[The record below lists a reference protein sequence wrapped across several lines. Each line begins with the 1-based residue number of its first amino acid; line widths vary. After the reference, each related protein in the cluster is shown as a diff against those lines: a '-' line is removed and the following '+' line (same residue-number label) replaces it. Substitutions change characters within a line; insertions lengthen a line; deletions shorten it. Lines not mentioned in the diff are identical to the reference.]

1 MLKKQYIK
9 PTVRVV
15 KLHHQCHILVGSV
28 RGVQDNLGSDQLFG
42 MTAATRTPVDHSAT
56 H

>member
-9 PTVRVV
+9 PTVQVV

-28 RGVQDNLGSDQLFG
+28 RGVQDNLGSDQFIWDDG
-42 MTAATRTPVDHSAT
+42 SYEDAR
-56 H
+56 

>member
-9 PTVRVV
+9 PTVQVV

-28 RGVQDNLGSDQLFG
+28 RGVQDNLGEYDQFIWGDGSDDY
-42 MTAATRTPVDHSAT
+42 AR
-56 H
+56 

>member
-9 PTVRVV
+9 PTVQVV

-28 RGVQDNLGSDQLFG
+28 RDYQDNLGYDSFIWGDGSDEI
-42 MTAATRTPVDHSAT
+42 AR
-56 H
+56 

>member
-9 PTVRVV
+9 PTVQVV

-28 RGVQDNLGSDQLFG
+28 RGYQDNLGDDSFIWGDGSDEI
-42 MTAATRTPVDHSAT
+42 AR
-56 H
+56 